1 MHTLFTHFLIV
12 FVFIGVALLIVW
24 FRKKRRRIS
33 VTHNNILMYDGKA
46 IQLDD
51 HENAISE

>member
-1 MHTLFTHFLIV
+1 MHTLFTHILIV
-12 FVFIGVALLIVW
+12 FVFIGAALLIVW

-46 IQLDD
+46 IHLDD